1 MPTILDHNDV
11 VIFYDPLKI
20 YLFKDKQRVKVSFK
34 ITDYVVIN
42 REFKQED
49 FEYIL
54 ENWNIGEGVQGN
66 IRDIDDNKIWW
77 YHSKF
82 GPRPECE
89 PANFVGINFN
99 RYSFR
104 ISVQEMERIKENYYH
119 QKSNKMHWD

>member
-1 MPTILDHNDV
+1 MPTIKDSNNV
-11 VIFYDPLKI
+11 VLFTEPLKI
-20 YLFKDKQRVKVSFK
+20 YLFKDKQKVKVSFK

-42 REFKQED
+42 REFEQED

-66 IRDIDDNKIWW
+66 IKDIDNNKIWW
-77 YHSKF
+77 FHSKF

-104 ISVQEMERIKENYYH
+104 ISVQEMELMKNTYFH
-119 QKSNKMHWD
+119 QKTNKMHWD

>member
-1 MPTILDHNDV
+1 MPIIKDNNNV
-11 VIFYDPLKI
+11 VLFTEPLKI

-42 REFKQED
+42 REFKQD
-49 FEYIL
+49 NFEYIL
-54 ENWNIGEGVQGN
+54 ENYNIRDGIQGN
-66 IRDIDDNKIWW
+66 IKDIDDNKVWW
-77 YHSKF
+77 FHSKF
-82 GPRPECE
+82 GPRPESK

-104 ISVQEMERIKENYYH
+104 IAVQEMERIKENYYH

>member
-1 MPTILDHNDV
+1 MRTILDHNDV

-20 YLFKDKQRVKVSFK
+20 YLFKDEQRVKVSFR
-34 ITDYVVIN
+34 INDYVVIN

-66 IRDIDDNKIWW
+66 IRDIDDSKIWW
-77 YHSKF
+77 FHSKF
-82 GPRPECE
+82 GPRPECR

-99 RYSFR
+99 RYNFR
-104 ISVQEMERIKENYYH
+104 IPVQEMERIKENYYH

>member
-1 MPTILDHNDV
+1 MRTILDNNDV
-11 VIFYDPLKI
+11 VLFYDPLKI
-20 YLFKDKQRVKVSFK
+20 YLFKDKKKVKVSFR
-34 ITDYVVIN
+34 ITDYIVTN

-77 YHSKF
+77 FHSKF
-82 GPRPECE
+82 GPRPECR

-104 ISVQEMERIKENYYH
+104 ISVQEMELMKNTYFH
-119 QKSNKMHWD
+119 QKTNKMHWD